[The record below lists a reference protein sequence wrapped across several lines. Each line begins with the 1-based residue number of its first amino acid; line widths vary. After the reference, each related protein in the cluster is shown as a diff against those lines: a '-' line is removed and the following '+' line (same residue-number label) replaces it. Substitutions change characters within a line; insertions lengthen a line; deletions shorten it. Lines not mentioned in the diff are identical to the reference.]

1 MVKAGGV
8 RRALHVLGQQPRHS
22 SVLAGAELSESSVAV
37 AVYWALDATSVRSA
51 VPFQL
56 AV

>member
-1 MVKAGGV
+1 MVKAGDV
-8 RRALHVLGQQPRHS
+8 TRALNMLSLTPVLP
-22 SVLAGAELSESSVAV
+22 GAELSESSVAV

-56 AV
+56 AL

>member
-1 MVKAGGV
+1 MKAGGV
-8 RRALHVLGQQPRHS
+8 RRGFRVLGQQPRHS
-22 SVLAGAELSESSVAV
+22 SVLPGAELSESSVAV

-56 AV
+56 AL

>member
-8 RRALHVLGQQPRHS
+8 RRGFRVLGQQPRHS
-22 SVLAGAELSESSVAV
+22 SVLPGAELSESSVAV

-56 AV
+56 AP

>member
-37 AVYWALDATSVRSA
+37 AVYLALDATSVRSA